1 MECRLFESLLYA
13 QRLITLA
20 FSHFAPALSY
30 VKVRFPVSPPNISST
45 VTKNQLFL
53 SAAIKKNVTDKNGP

>member
-13 QRLITLA
+13 QRLIILA
-20 FSHFAPALSY
+20 FSHFFPALSG
-30 VKVRFPVSPPNISST
+30 VEVHFPVSPPNISST

-53 SAAIKKNVTDKNGP
+53 TAAIKKNMTDENGP